1 MPSIEMGIEYLQQL
15 RRQGRGSEKIHIVLV
30 EEEQKKRIKNDGPKP
45 ATKFVIETD
54 LPEAYTE
61 LHKCKDF
68 IIHHCKNKAVA
79 ITMMIWALRQLDGP
93 TLDKLMAAGEG
104 PPT

>member
-1 MPSIEMGIEYLQQL
+1 MPSIDMGIEYLQQL
-15 RRQGRGSEKIHIVLV
+15 RRQGRGTEKIHIVLI
-30 EEEQKKRIKNDGPKP
+30 EEEQKKRIKNEGPKP

-54 LPEAYTE
+54 SPEAYTE

-68 IIHHCKNKAVA
+68 IIAHCKNKSVG
-79 ITMMIWALRQLDGP
+79 ITMMIWAWKQLDGP

-104 PPT
+104 PS